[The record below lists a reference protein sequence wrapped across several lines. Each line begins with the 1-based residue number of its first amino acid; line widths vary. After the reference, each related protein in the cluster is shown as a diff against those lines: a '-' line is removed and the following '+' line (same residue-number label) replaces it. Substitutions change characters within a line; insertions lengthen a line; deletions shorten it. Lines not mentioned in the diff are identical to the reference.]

1 MRKAPRGF
9 TLVELLTVIVLMTS
23 LAMFSMPKFTGLRER
38 SNLTSAREHI
48 EGAIVTARS
57 TAMQKGTSARVVF
70 SGNKVFVTATTTSG
84 TTLTVLPAVP
94 LDSTYGVTVSAS
106 DTAVAFDARGFAS
119 PRLAAPGM
127 IRLLGATRRDSICIT
142 VIGQLMPRGCQL

>member
-1 MRKAPRGF
+1 MRHASRGF

-38 SNLTSAREHI
+38 GNLTSARQHI
-48 EGAIVTARS
+48 ESAIVTARS
-57 TAMQKGTSARVVF
+57 TAVQKGTSASVVF
-70 SGNKVFVTATTTSG
+70 SANKVWVTATTTG
-84 TTLTVLPAVP
+84 GATLTILPAVP
-94 LDSTYGVTVSAS
+94 LDSLYGVSVTAS

-127 IRLLGATRRDSICIT
+127 IRLLGSTRRDSICIT